1 MSEAF
6 VDTSMMLT
14 LAFGEADAA
23 AVRKRLAGF
32 DTLLASPLLEAEFR
46 SACLREGVNAES
58 LTCHDR

>member
-1 MSEAF
+1 
-6 VDTSMMLT
+6 MMLT